1 MLVYSIL
8 TAYSVEVAFA
18 WTWLINSTLTLLS
31 GPMGRDLTTVDA
43 DVQITRLNTP
53 LFSLSPP
60 NPWDGCDQVLSPSK
74 LTLPM
79 LRLLSPKAQKC
90 KDL

>member
-8 TAYSVEVAFA
+8 KGFSVEVVFP

-60 NPWDGCDQVLSPSK
+60 NLWDQVLSPSK
-74 LTLPM
+74 LT
-79 LRLLSPKAQKC
+79 SFSVEVAFS
-90 KDL
+90 